1 MDFKTAL
8 QTGSLVLDGAT
19 STPLEHY
26 GLDTNNELWTA
37 MALVKDPQKVYQ
49 VHLDYFNAGADL
61 VITDTYQANVPAFV
75 KAGFTEAQARQ
86 FIRHAVEL
94 ANQARDDYETQTG
107 KHNYVAGTIGPYG
120 AYLADGSEYTGDY
133 ELTTAEYQAF
143 HRPRLE
149 EILAAGVDVV
159 AVETQPK
166 LTETQA
172 VLDLVHQLAPSL
184 PVYVSFSLH
193 DAKHLADGTDL
204 TTAIKAVSNNP
215 QVVAVGFN
223 CVALDLVEPAI
234 QLIHATTDLPIIVYP
249 NSGATYDPTTKTWS
263 DPASGPTFKELIPTW
278 HQAGASIIGGCCTTM
293 PHDIENV
300 RAYFDTL
307 E

>member
-1 MDFKTAL
+1 MNFLTRL
-8 QTGSLVLDGAT
+8 QQGPLVLDGAM

-26 GLDTNNELWTA
+26 GLDTNNQLWTA

-61 VITDTYQANVPAFV
+61 VITDTYQANLPAFLT
-75 KAGFTEAQARQ
+75 AGFTETQARQ
-86 FIRHAVEL
+86 FMRHAVEL
-94 ANQARDDYETQTG
+94 ANQARDDYEAKTG

-120 AYLADGSEYTGDY
+120 AYLADGSEYTGNY
-133 ELTTAEYQAF
+133 ELSVEEYQAF

-149 EILAAGVDVV
+149 EILAAGVDVL

-172 VLDLVHQLAPSL
+172 VLELVHQLAPDL
-184 PVYVSFSLH
+184 PVYVAFSLH
-193 DAKHLADGTDL
+193 DDHHLADGTAL
-204 TTAIKAVSNNP
+204 ATAVQAIATDP

-223 CVALDLVEPAI
+223 CVALDVVEPAI
-234 QLIHATTDLPIIVYP
+234 KLIHATTDLPIIVYP

-263 DPASGPTFKELIPTW
+263 NPASGPTFKELIPTW
-278 HQAGASIIGGCCTTM
+278 YQAGATIIGGCCTTM

>member
-1 MDFKTAL
+1 MNLLTRL
-8 QTGSLVLDGAT
+8 QQGPLVLDGAM

-26 GLDTNNELWTA
+26 GLDTNNQLWTA

-61 VITDTYQANVPAFV
+61 VITNTYQANLPAFLT
-75 KAGFTEAQARQ
+75 AGFTETQARQ

-94 ANQARDDYETQTG
+94 ANQARDDYEVKTG

-120 AYLADGSEYTGDY
+120 AYLADGSEYTGNY
-133 ELTTAEYQAF
+133 ELSVDEYQAF

-149 EILAAGVDVV
+149 EILAAGIDVL

-172 VLDLVHQLAPSL
+172 VLELVHQLAPDL
-184 PVYVSFSLH
+184 PVYVAFSLH
-193 DAKHLADGTDL
+193 DDHHLADGTAL
-204 TTAIKAVSNNP
+204 ATAVQAIATDS

-223 CVALDLVEPAI
+223 CVALDVVEPAI

-278 HQAGASIIGGCCTTM
+278 YHAGATIIGGCCTTM

>member
-1 MDFKTAL
+1 MNLLTRL
-8 QTGSLVLDGAT
+8 QQGPLVLDGAM

-26 GLDTNNELWTA
+26 GLDTNNQLWTA

-61 VITDTYQANVPAFV
+61 VITNTYQANLPAFLT
-75 KAGFTEAQARQ
+75 AGFTETQARQ

-94 ANQARDDYETQTG
+94 ANQARDDYEVKTG

-120 AYLADGSEYTGDY
+120 AYLADGSEYTGNY
-133 ELTTAEYQAF
+133 ELSVDEYQAF

-149 EILAAGVDVV
+149 EILAAGIDVL

-172 VLDLVHQLAPSL
+172 VLELVHQLAPDL
-184 PVYVSFSLH
+184 PVYVAFSLH
-193 DAKHLADGTDL
+193 DDHHLADGTAL
-204 TTAIKAVSNNP
+204 ATAVQAIATDS

-223 CVALDLVEPAI
+223 CVALDVVEPAI

-249 NSGATYDPTTKTWS
+249 NSGATYDPTTKR
-263 DPASGPTFKELIPTW
+263 GPIQLAV
-278 HQAGASIIGGCCTTM
+278 QRLRS
-293 PHDIENV
+293 
-300 RAYFDTL
+300 
-307 E
+307 